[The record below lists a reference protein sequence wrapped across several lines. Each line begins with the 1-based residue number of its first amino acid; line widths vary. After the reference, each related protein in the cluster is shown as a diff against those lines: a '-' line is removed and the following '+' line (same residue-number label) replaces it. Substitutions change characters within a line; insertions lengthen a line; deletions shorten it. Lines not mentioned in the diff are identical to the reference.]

1 MFNKEIVELKN
12 EFLKEIREVE
22 TKLDKKILKQSLILD
37 ARNKEH
43 EEKINTNI
51 QKNEEL
57 YDIMLKEKVQI
68 EKLSELFVLY
78 KKLNDML
85 MSHEIRINNILAE
98 NNKLS
103 QNYNKIVTDYLT
115 VPGYIGASSQYKT
128 LSEYIQNNIIEMAK
142 LKHQKEREKR
152 VSEDINGK
160 LDNFMKNMLNLVD
173 NTLTRCNQYTDS
185 KHIFIENMINS
196 KLVEF
201 SEKNME
207 LRTQI
212 FTNFSQ
218 TTNEVENFKKQLNEL
233 NNLKETIIEN
243 IEKKFDESKN
253 EYEENKHILK
263 KNMEEIIKYKNSLN
277 ELIDKKFEYLSK
289 KQKNI
294 NNNNSYYKNENSK
307 PKKNEN
313 ITNIKISR
321 TINKKEEDTNAV
333 KRISTNNNLNHKI
346 NEELAKNK
354 IIKRNTVLN
363 AQISNKV
370 LADLKKGKENDKSN
384 LSDEQSS
391 NEENNVTVTNNILK
405 EEDNQIKEDNKEES
419 SNPQLQTEIKN
430 DVDDNKFNDNQNNND
445 NNNVNANSNE
455 KIDKDDKEDEEIKI
469 INNDNKENIIDTKHY
484 NTIENTTSVKALD
497 SPYVDNTKNKIDQKI
512 KNSDINTIISKEK
525 NIIIPK
531 LSSIL
536 THEKEKEKL
545 NFDFF
550 TNRNFPIKY
559 TNLNDEIKKLKR
571 VETRNV
577 IIKSNNNTLNH
588 YFHEPKEKELKT
600 IHSDRSIFERHF
612 FKTSQKFNN
621 IQTQTTKIIL
631 NNKKKEKFPN
641 IGFSYKVIN
650 LGSDIKFRDIQ
661 LEKIQE
667 LKENAKINVDL
678 SSPLTNTYRAYQ
690 KKKNE
695 KKNRQLIQSN
705 DLILNKR
712 INRSP
717 NRQNV
722 ILPSF
727 KTCNSFHKSNNRN
740 KYKSVEKKK
749 RKNTDYEYSLES
761 RSPKSPKAKLMSQ
774 IQFK

>member
-1 MFNKEIVELKN
+1 MINKEIVELKN

-22 TKLDKKILKQSLILD
+22 TKLDKKIEKQSLILD
-37 ARNKEH
+37 TRNKEH
-43 EEKINTNI
+43 EEKINSNI
-51 QKNEEL
+51 KKNEEL

-68 EKLSELFVLY
+68 EKLSELFVSY

-85 MSHEIRINNILAE
+85 MSHEIRINNMLAQ

-103 QNYNKIVTDYLT
+103 QNYNKILTDYLS
-115 VPGYIGASSQYKT
+115 VPGYIGASCQYKT

-142 LKHQKEREKR
+142 LKNQKESEKR
-152 VSEDINGK
+152 VSEDIKSK

-185 KHIFIENMINS
+185 KHIFIENMLNS

-201 SEKNME
+201 REKNME

-212 FTNFSQ
+212 FSNFSQ
-218 TTNEVENFKKQLNEL
+218 TTNEVESFKSQLNEL
-233 NNLKETIIEN
+233 NNLKETITED
-243 IEKKFDESKN
+243 IEKKFDEMKS
-253 EYEENKHILK
+253 EYEENKHHIK

-277 ELIDKKFEYLSK
+277 ELIDRKFEHLSK

-294 NNNNSYYKNENSK
+294 NNSNSYYRNEYSK

-313 ITNIKISR
+313 VTNIKISR

-333 KRISTNNNLNHKI
+333 KRISTNNNLNNKI
-346 NEELAKNK
+346 NEELVKSK
-354 IIKRNTVLN
+354 IIKRNTALN
-363 AQISNKV
+363 AEISNKV
-370 LADLKKGKENDKSN
+370 LIDLKKGKENDKSN

-391 NEENNVTVTNNILK
+391 NEENNVTVTNNALK

-419 SNPQLQTEIKN
+419 SNPQLPTEIKN
-430 DVDDNKFNDNQNNND
+430 DVDDNKLNDNQNNND
-445 NNNVNANSNE
+445 NDKDNVNANE
-455 KIDKDDKEDEEIKI
+455 KNDNDDKKDEEIKI

-497 SPYVDNTKNKIDQKI
+497 PPYVGSTKNKIDQKI
-512 KNSDINTIISKEK
+512 KNSDINTIIPKDK

-536 THEKEKEKL
+536 THEKEKL
-545 NFDFF
+545 NINFL
-550 TNRNFPIKY
+550 TNRNIQSKN
-559 TNLNDEIKKLKR
+559 TISIDDIKKLKR

-577 IIKSNNNTLNH
+577 IIKSNTLNH
-588 YFHEPKEKELKT
+588 YFQEPKEKELKT

-621 IQTQTTKIIL
+621 IQTQTAKIIL
-631 NNKKKEKFPN
+631 NNKKKAKFPN

-690 KKKNE
+690 KKKKE
-695 KKNRQLIQSN
+695 KNNQQIQSN
-705 DLILNKR
+705 ELILNKR

-727 KTCNSFHKSNNRN
+727 KTCDSFHRNNNRN

-761 RSPKSPKAKLMSQ
+761 RSPKSPKAKLMSE

>member
-1 MFNKEIVELKN
+1 MINKEIVELKN

-22 TKLDKKILKQSLILD
+22 TKLDKKIEKQSLILD
-37 ARNKEH
+37 TRNKEH
-43 EEKINTNI
+43 EEKINSNI
-51 QKNEEL
+51 KKNEEL

-68 EKLSELFVLY
+68 EKLSELFVSY

-85 MSHEIRINNILAE
+85 MSHEIRINNMLAQ

-103 QNYNKIVTDYLT
+103 QNYNKILTDYLS
-115 VPGYIGASSQYKT
+115 VPGYIGASCQYKT

-142 LKHQKEREKR
+142 LKNQKESEKR
-152 VSEDINGK
+152 VSEDIKSK

-185 KHIFIENMINS
+185 KHIFIENMLNS

-201 SEKNME
+201 REKNME

-212 FTNFSQ
+212 FSNFSQ
-218 TTNEVENFKKQLNEL
+218 TTNEVESFKSQLNEL
-233 NNLKETIIEN
+233 NNLKETITED
-243 IEKKFDESKN
+243 IEKKFDEMKS
-253 EYEENKHILK
+253 EYEENKHHIK

-277 ELIDKKFEYLSK
+277 ELIDRKFEHLSK

-294 NNNNSYYKNENSK
+294 NNSNSYYRNEYSK

-313 ITNIKISR
+313 VTNIKISR
-321 TINKKEEDTNAV
+321 TINKKDEDTNAV
-333 KRISTNNNLNHKI
+333 KRISTNNNLNNKI
-346 NEELAKNK
+346 NEELVKSK
-354 IIKRNTVLN
+354 IIKRNTAIN
-363 AQISNKV
+363 AEISNKV
-370 LADLKKGKENDKSN
+370 LVDLKKGKENDKSN

-391 NEENNVTVTNNILK
+391 NEENNVKVTNNALK

-419 SNPQLQTEIKN
+419 SNPQLPTEIKN
-430 DVDDNKFNDNQNNND
+430 DVDDNKLNDNQNNND
-445 NNNVNANSNE
+445 NDKDNVNTNE
-455 KIDKDDKEDEEIKI
+455 KNDNDDKKDEEIKI

-497 SPYVDNTKNKIDQKI
+497 PPYVESTKNKIDQKI
-512 KNSDINTIISKEK
+512 KNSDINTIIPKDK

-536 THEKEKEKL
+536 THEKEKL
-545 NFDFF
+545 NINFL
-550 TNRNFPIKY
+550 TNRNIQSKN
-559 TNLNDEIKKLKR
+559 TISNVDIKKLKR

-577 IIKSNNNTLNH
+577 IIKSNTLNH
-588 YFHEPKEKELKT
+588 YFQEPKEKELKT

-621 IQTQTTKIIL
+621 IQTQTAKIIL
-631 NNKKKEKFPN
+631 NNKKKAKFPN

-690 KKKNE
+690 KKKKE
-695 KKNRQLIQSN
+695 KNNQLIQSN
-705 DLILNKR
+705 ELILNKR

-727 KTCNSFHKSNNRN
+727 KTCDSFHRNNNRN
-740 KYKSVEKKK
+740 IYKSVEKKK

-761 RSPKSPKAKLMSQ
+761 RSPKSPKAKLMSE

>member
-1 MFNKEIVELKN
+1 MINKEIVELKN

-22 TKLDKKILKQSLILD
+22 TKLDKKIEKQSLILD
-37 ARNKEH
+37 TRNKEH
-43 EEKINTNI
+43 EEKINSNI
-51 QKNEEL
+51 KKNEEL

-68 EKLSELFVLY
+68 EKLSELFVSY

-85 MSHEIRINNILAE
+85 MSHEIRINNMLAQ

-103 QNYNKIVTDYLT
+103 QNYNKILTDYLS
-115 VPGYIGASSQYKT
+115 VPGYIGASCQYKT

-142 LKHQKEREKR
+142 LKNQKESEKR
-152 VSEDINGK
+152 VSEDIKSK

-185 KHIFIENMINS
+185 KHIFIENMLNS

-201 SEKNME
+201 REKNME

-212 FTNFSQ
+212 FSNFSQ
-218 TTNEVENFKKQLNEL
+218 TTNEVESFKSQLNEL
-233 NNLKETIIEN
+233 NNLKETITED
-243 IEKKFDESKN
+243 IEKKFDEMKS
-253 EYEENKHILK
+253 EYEENKHHIK
-263 KNMEEIIKYKNSLN
+263 KNMKEIIKYKNSLN
-277 ELIDKKFEYLSK
+277 ELIDRKFEHLSK

-294 NNNNSYYKNENSK
+294 NNSNSYYRNEYSK
-307 PKKNEN
+307 PKKNGN
-313 ITNIKISR
+313 VTNIKISR

-333 KRISTNNNLNHKI
+333 KRISTNNNLNNKI
-346 NEELAKNK
+346 NEELVKSK
-354 IIKRNTVLN
+354 IIKRNTALN
-363 AQISNKV
+363 AEISNKV
-370 LADLKKGKENDKSN
+370 LIDLKKGKENDKSN

-391 NEENNVTVTNNILK
+391 NEENNVTVTNNALK

-419 SNPQLQTEIKN
+419 SNPQLPTEIKN
-430 DVDDNKFNDNQNNND
+430 DVDDNKLNDNQNNND
-445 NNNVNANSNE
+445 NDKDNVNTNE
-455 KIDKDDKEDEEIKI
+455 KNDNDDKKDEEIKI

-497 SPYVDNTKNKIDQKI
+497 PPYVGSTKNKIDQKI
-512 KNSDINTIISKEK
+512 KNSDINTIIPKEK

-536 THEKEKEKL
+536 THEKEKL
-545 NFDFF
+545 NINFL
-550 TNRNFPIKY
+550 TNRNIQSKN
-559 TNLNDEIKKLKR
+559 TISNDDIKKLKR

-577 IIKSNNNTLNH
+577 IIKSNTLNH
-588 YFHEPKEKELKT
+588 YFQEPKEKELKT

-621 IQTQTTKIIL
+621 IQTQTAKIIL
-631 NNKKKEKFPN
+631 NNKKKAKFPN

-690 KKKNE
+690 KKKKE
-695 KKNRQLIQSN
+695 KNNQLIQSN
-705 DLILNKR
+705 ELILNKR

-727 KTCNSFHKSNNRN
+727 KTCDSFHRNNNRN

-761 RSPKSPKAKLMSQ
+761 RSPKSPKAKLMSE

>member
-1 MFNKEIVELKN
+1 MINKEIVELKN

-22 TKLDKKILKQSLILD
+22 TKLDKKIEKQSLILD
-37 ARNKEH
+37 TRNKEH
-43 EEKINTNI
+43 EEKINSNI
-51 QKNEEL
+51 KKNEEL

-68 EKLSELFVLY
+68 EKLSELFVSY

-85 MSHEIRINNILAE
+85 MSHEIRINNMLAQ

-103 QNYNKIVTDYLT
+103 QNYNKILTDYLS
-115 VPGYIGASSQYKT
+115 VPGYIGASCQYKT

-142 LKHQKEREKR
+142 LKNQKESEKR
-152 VSEDINGK
+152 VSEDIKSK

-185 KHIFIENMINS
+185 KHIFIENMLNS

-201 SEKNME
+201 REKNME

-218 TTNEVENFKKQLNEL
+218 TTNEVESFKSQLNEL
-233 NNLKETIIEN
+233 NNLKETITED
-243 IEKKFDESKN
+243 IEKKFDEMKS
-253 EYEENKHILK
+253 EYEENKHHIK

-277 ELIDKKFEYLSK
+277 ELIDRKFEHLSK

-294 NNNNSYYKNENSK
+294 NNSNSYYRNEYSK
-307 PKKNEN
+307 PKKNGN
-313 ITNIKISR
+313 VTNIKISR

-333 KRISTNNNLNHKI
+333 KRISTNNNLNNKI
-346 NEELAKNK
+346 NEELVKSK
-354 IIKRNTVLN
+354 IIKRNTALN
-363 AQISNKV
+363 AEISNKV
-370 LADLKKGKENDKSN
+370 LVDLKKGKENDKSN

-391 NEENNVTVTNNILK
+391 NEENNVTVTNNALK

-419 SNPQLQTEIKN
+419 SNPQLPTEIKN
-430 DVDDNKFNDNQNNND
+430 DVDDNKLNDNQNNND
-445 NNNVNANSNE
+445 NDKDNVNTNE
-455 KIDKDDKEDEEIKI
+455 KNDNDDKKDEEIKI

-484 NTIENTTSVKALD
+484 NTIEITTSVKAMD
-497 SPYVDNTKNKIDQKI
+497 PPYVESTKNKIDQKI
-512 KNSDINTIISKEK
+512 KNSDINTIIPKEK

-536 THEKEKEKL
+536 THEKEKL
-545 NFDFF
+545 NINFL
-550 TNRNFPIKY
+550 TNRNIQSKN
-559 TNLNDEIKKLKR
+559 TISNDDIKKLKR

-577 IIKSNNNTLNH
+577 IIKSNSNTLNH
-588 YFHEPKEKELKT
+588 YFQEPKEKELKT

-621 IQTQTTKIIL
+621 IQTQTAKIIL
-631 NNKKKEKFPN
+631 NNKKKAKFPN

-690 KKKNE
+690 KKKKE
-695 KKNRQLIQSN
+695 KNNNQLVQSN
-705 DLILNKR
+705 ELILNKR

-727 KTCNSFHKSNNRN
+727 KTCDSFHRNNNRN

-761 RSPKSPKAKLMSQ
+761 RSPKSPKAKLMSE

>member
-1 MFNKEIVELKN
+1 MLNKEIVELKN

-22 TKLDKKILKQSLILD
+22 TKLDKKIEKQSLILD
-37 ARNKEH
+37 TRNKEH
-43 EEKINTNI
+43 EEKINSNI
-51 QKNEEL
+51 KKNEEL

-68 EKLSELFVLY
+68 EKLSELFVSY

-85 MSHEIRINNILAE
+85 MSHEIRINNMLAQ

-103 QNYNKIVTDYLT
+103 QNYNKILTDYLS
-115 VPGYIGASSQYKT
+115 VPGYIGASCQYKT

-142 LKHQKEREKR
+142 LKNQKESEKR
-152 VSEDINGK
+152 VSEDIKSK

-185 KHIFIENMINS
+185 KHIFIENMLNS

-201 SEKNME
+201 REKNME

-212 FTNFSQ
+212 FSNFSQ
-218 TTNEVENFKKQLNEL
+218 TTNEVESFKSQLNEL
-233 NNLKETIIEN
+233 NNLKETITED
-243 IEKKFDESKN
+243 IEKKFDEMKS
-253 EYEENKHILK
+253 EYEENKHHIK

-277 ELIDKKFEYLSK
+277 ELIDRKFEHLSK

-294 NNNNSYYKNENSK
+294 NNNNSYYRNEYSK

-313 ITNIKISR
+313 VTNIKISR
-321 TINKKEEDTNAV
+321 TINKKDEDTNAV
-333 KRISTNNNLNHKI
+333 KRISTNNNLNNKI
-346 NEELAKNK
+346 NEELVKSK
-354 IIKRNTVLN
+354 IIKRNTAIN
-363 AQISNKV
+363 AEISNKV
-370 LADLKKGKENDKSN
+370 LVDLKKGKENDKSN

-391 NEENNVTVTNNILK
+391 NEENNVTVTNNALK

-419 SNPQLQTEIKN
+419 SNPQLPTEIKN
-430 DVDDNKFNDNQNNND
+430 DVDDNKLNDNQNNND
-445 NNNVNANSNE
+445 NDKDNVNTNE
-455 KIDKDDKEDEEIKI
+455 KNDNDDKKDEEIKI

-497 SPYVDNTKNKIDQKI
+497 PPYVESTKNKIEQKI
-512 KNSDINTIISKEK
+512 KNSEINTLIPKEK

-536 THEKEKEKL
+536 THEKEKL
-545 NFDFF
+545 NINFL
-550 TNRNFPIKY
+550 TNRNIQSKN
-559 TNLNDEIKKLKR
+559 TISNDDIKKLKR

-577 IIKSNNNTLNH
+577 IIKSNTLNH
-588 YFHEPKEKELKT
+588 YFQEPKEKELKT

-621 IQTQTTKIIL
+621 IQTQTAKIIL
-631 NNKKKEKFPN
+631 NNKKKAKFPN

-690 KKKNE
+690 KKKKE
-695 KKNRQLIQSN
+695 KNNQLIQSN
-705 DLILNKR
+705 ELILNKR

-727 KTCNSFHKSNNRN
+727 KTCDSFHRNNNRN

-761 RSPKSPKAKLMSQ
+761 RSPKSPKAKLMSE

>member
-1 MFNKEIVELKN
+1 MINKEIVELKN

-22 TKLDKKILKQSLILD
+22 TKLDKKIEKQSLILD
-37 ARNKEH
+37 TRNKEH
-43 EEKINTNI
+43 EEKINSNI
-51 QKNEEL
+51 KKNEEL

-68 EKLSELFVLY
+68 EKLSELFVSY

-85 MSHEIRINNILAE
+85 MSHEIRINNMLAQ

-103 QNYNKIVTDYLT
+103 QNYNKILTDYLS
-115 VPGYIGASSQYKT
+115 VPGYIGASCQYKT

-142 LKHQKEREKR
+142 LKNQKESEKR
-152 VSEDINGK
+152 VSEDIKSK

-185 KHIFIENMINS
+185 KHIFIENMLNS

-201 SEKNME
+201 REKNME

-212 FTNFSQ
+212 FSNFSQ
-218 TTNEVENFKKQLNEL
+218 TTNEVESFKSQLNEL
-233 NNLKETIIEN
+233 NNLKETITEE
-243 IEKKFDESKN
+243 IEKKFDEMKS
-253 EYEENKHILK
+253 EYEENKHHIK

-277 ELIDKKFEYLSK
+277 ELIDRKFEHLSK

-294 NNNNSYYKNENSK
+294 NNSNSYYRNEYSK

-313 ITNIKISR
+313 VTNIKISR

-333 KRISTNNNLNHKI
+333 KRISTNNNLNNKI
-346 NEELAKNK
+346 NEELVKSK
-354 IIKRNTVLN
+354 IIKRNTALN
-363 AQISNKV
+363 AEISNKV
-370 LADLKKGKENDKSN
+370 LIDLKKGKENDKSN

-391 NEENNVTVTNNILK
+391 NEENNVTVTNNALK

-419 SNPQLQTEIKN
+419 SNPQLPTEIKN
-430 DVDDNKFNDNQNNND
+430 DVDDNKLNDNQNNND
-445 NNNVNANSNE
+445 NDKDNVNANE
-455 KIDKDDKEDEEIKI
+455 KNDNDDKKDEEIKI

-497 SPYVDNTKNKIDQKI
+497 PPYVGSTKNKIDQKI
-512 KNSDINTIISKEK
+512 KNSDINTIIPKDK

-536 THEKEKEKL
+536 THEKEKL
-545 NFDFF
+545 NINFL
-550 TNRNFPIKY
+550 TNRNIQSKN
-559 TNLNDEIKKLKR
+559 TISNDDIKKLKR

-577 IIKSNNNTLNH
+577 IIKSNTLNH
-588 YFHEPKEKELKT
+588 YFQEPKEKELKT

-621 IQTQTTKIIL
+621 IQTQTAKIIL
-631 NNKKKEKFPN
+631 NNKKKAKFPN

-690 KKKNE
+690 KKKKE
-695 KKNRQLIQSN
+695 KNNQLIQSN
-705 DLILNKR
+705 ELILNKR

-727 KTCNSFHKSNNRN
+727 KTCDSFHRNNNRN

-761 RSPKSPKAKLMSQ
+761 RSPKSPKAKLMSE

>member
-1 MFNKEIVELKN
+1 MINKEIVELKN

-22 TKLDKKILKQSLILD
+22 TKLDKKIEKQSLILD
-37 ARNKEH
+37 TRNKEH
-43 EEKINTNI
+43 EEKINSNI
-51 QKNEEL
+51 KKNEEL

-68 EKLSELFVLY
+68 EKLSELFVSY

-85 MSHEIRINNILAE
+85 MSHEIRINNMLAQ

-103 QNYNKIVTDYLT
+103 QNYNKILTDYLS
-115 VPGYIGASSQYKT
+115 VPGYIGASCQYKT

-142 LKHQKEREKR
+142 LKNQKESEKR
-152 VSEDINGK
+152 VSEDIKSK

-185 KHIFIENMINS
+185 KHIFIENMLNS

-201 SEKNME
+201 REKNME

-212 FTNFSQ
+212 FSNFSQ
-218 TTNEVENFKKQLNEL
+218 TTNEVESFKSQLNEL
-233 NNLKETIIEN
+233 NNLKETITED
-243 IEKKFDESKN
+243 IEKKFDEMKS
-253 EYEENKHILK
+253 EYEENKHHIK

-277 ELIDKKFEYLSK
+277 ELIDRKFEHLSK

-294 NNNNSYYKNENSK
+294 NNSNSYYRNEYSK
-307 PKKNEN
+307 PKKNGN
-313 ITNIKISR
+313 VTNIKISR

-333 KRISTNNNLNHKI
+333 KRISTNNNLNNKI
-346 NEELAKNK
+346 NEELVKSK
-354 IIKRNTVLN
+354 IIKRNTALN
-363 AQISNKV
+363 AEISNKV
-370 LADLKKGKENDKSN
+370 LIDLKKGKENDKSN

-391 NEENNVTVTNNILK
+391 NEENNVTVTNNALK

-419 SNPQLQTEIKN
+419 SNPQLPTEIKN
-430 DVDDNKFNDNQNNND
+430 DVDDNKLNDNQNNND
-445 NNNVNANSNE
+445 NDKDNVNTNE
-455 KIDKDDKEDEEIKI
+455 KNDNDDKKDEEIKI

-497 SPYVDNTKNKIDQKI
+497 PPYVGSTKNKIDQKI
-512 KNSDINTIISKEK
+512 KNSDINTIIPKDK

-536 THEKEKEKL
+536 THEKEKL
-545 NFDFF
+545 NINFL
-550 TNRNFPIKY
+550 TNRNIQSKN
-559 TNLNDEIKKLKR
+559 TISNDDIKKLKR

-577 IIKSNNNTLNH
+577 IIKSNTLNH
-588 YFHEPKEKELKT
+588 YFQEPKEKELKT

-621 IQTQTTKIIL
+621 IQTQTAKIIL
-631 NNKKKEKFPN
+631 NNKKKAKFPN

-690 KKKNE
+690 KKKKE
-695 KKNRQLIQSN
+695 KNNQLIQSN
-705 DLILNKR
+705 ELILNKR

-727 KTCNSFHKSNNRN
+727 KTCDSFHRNNNRN

-761 RSPKSPKAKLMSQ
+761 RSPKSPKAKLMSE

>member
-1 MFNKEIVELKN
+1 MINKEIVELKN

-22 TKLDKKILKQSLILD
+22 TKLDKKIEKQSLILD
-37 ARNKEH
+37 TRNKEH
-43 EEKINTNI
+43 EEKINSNI
-51 QKNEEL
+51 KKNEEL

-68 EKLSELFVLY
+68 EKLSELFVSY

-85 MSHEIRINNILAE
+85 MSHEIRINNMLAQ

-103 QNYNKIVTDYLT
+103 QNYNKILTDYLS
-115 VPGYIGASSQYKT
+115 VPGYIGASCQYKT

-142 LKHQKEREKR
+142 LKNQKESEKR
-152 VSEDINGK
+152 VSEDIKSK

-185 KHIFIENMINS
+185 KHIFIENMLNS

-201 SEKNME
+201 REKNME

-212 FTNFSQ
+212 FSNFSQ
-218 TTNEVENFKKQLNEL
+218 TTNEVESFKSQLNEL
-233 NNLKETIIEN
+233 NNLKETITED
-243 IEKKFDESKN
+243 IEKKFDEMKS
-253 EYEENKHILK
+253 EYEENKHHIK

-277 ELIDKKFEYLSK
+277 ELIDRKFEHLSK

-294 NNNNSYYKNENSK
+294 NNSNSYYRNEYSK

-313 ITNIKISR
+313 VTNIKISR

-333 KRISTNNNLNHKI
+333 KRISTNNNLNNKI
-346 NEELAKNK
+346 NEELVKSK
-354 IIKRNTVLN
+354 IIKRNTALN
-363 AQISNKV
+363 AEISNKV
-370 LADLKKGKENDKSN
+370 LIDLKKGKENDKSN

-391 NEENNVTVTNNILK
+391 NEENNVTVTNNALK

-419 SNPQLQTEIKN
+419 SNPQLPTEIKN
-430 DVDDNKFNDNQNNND
+430 DVDDNKLNDNQNNND
-445 NNNVNANSNE
+445 NDKDNVNANE
-455 KIDKDDKEDEEIKI
+455 KNDNDDKKDEEIKI

-497 SPYVDNTKNKIDQKI
+497 PPYVGSTKNKIDQKI
-512 KNSDINTIISKEK
+512 KNSDINTIIPKDK

-536 THEKEKEKL
+536 THEKEKL
-545 NFDFF
+545 NINFL
-550 TNRNFPIKY
+550 TNRNIQSKN
-559 TNLNDEIKKLKR
+559 TISIDDIKKLKR

-577 IIKSNNNTLNH
+577 IIKSNTLNH
-588 YFHEPKEKELKT
+588 YFQEPKEKELKT

-621 IQTQTTKIIL
+621 IQTQTAKIIL
-631 NNKKKEKFPN
+631 NNKKKAKFPN

-690 KKKNE
+690 KKKKE
-695 KKNRQLIQSN
+695 KNNQLIQSN
-705 DLILNKR
+705 ELILNKR

-727 KTCNSFHKSNNRN
+727 KTCDSFHRNNNRN

-761 RSPKSPKAKLMSQ
+761 RSPKSPKAKLMSE

>member
-1 MFNKEIVELKN
+1 MINKEIVELKN

-22 TKLDKKILKQSLILD
+22 TKLDKKIEKQSLILD
-37 ARNKEH
+37 TRNKEH
-43 EEKINTNI
+43 EEKINSNI
-51 QKNEEL
+51 KKNEEL

-68 EKLSELFVLY
+68 EKLSELFVSY

-85 MSHEIRINNILAE
+85 MSHEIRINNMLAQ

-103 QNYNKIVTDYLT
+103 QNYNKILTDYLS
-115 VPGYIGASSQYKT
+115 VPGYIGASCQYKT

-142 LKHQKEREKR
+142 LKNQKESEKR
-152 VSEDINGK
+152 VSEDIKSK

-185 KHIFIENMINS
+185 KHIFIENMLNS

-201 SEKNME
+201 REKNME

-212 FTNFSQ
+212 FSNFSQ
-218 TTNEVENFKKQLNEL
+218 TTNEVESFKSQLNEL
-233 NNLKETIIEN
+233 NNLKETITED
-243 IEKKFDESKN
+243 IEKKFDEMKS
-253 EYEENKHILK
+253 EYEENKHHIK

-277 ELIDKKFEYLSK
+277 ELIDRKFEHLSK

-294 NNNNSYYKNENSK
+294 NNSNSYYRNEYSK

-313 ITNIKISR
+313 VTNIKISR
-321 TINKKEEDTNAV
+321 TINKKDEDTNAV
-333 KRISTNNNLNHKI
+333 KRISTNNNLNNKI
-346 NEELAKNK
+346 NEELVKSK
-354 IIKRNTVLN
+354 IIKRNTAIN
-363 AQISNKV
+363 AEISNKV
-370 LADLKKGKENDKSN
+370 LVDLKKGKENDKSN

-391 NEENNVTVTNNILK
+391 NEENNVKVTNNALK

-419 SNPQLQTEIKN
+419 SNPQLPTEIKN
-430 DVDDNKFNDNQNNND
+430 DVDDNKLNDNQNNND
-445 NNNVNANSNE
+445 NDKDNVNTNE
-455 KIDKDDKEDEEIKI
+455 KNDNDDKKDEEIKI

-497 SPYVDNTKNKIDQKI
+497 PPYVESTKNKIDQKI
-512 KNSDINTIISKEK
+512 KNSDINTIIPKDK

-536 THEKEKEKL
+536 THEKEKL
-545 NFDFF
+545 NINFL
-550 TNRNFPIKY
+550 TNRNIQSKN
-559 TNLNDEIKKLKR
+559 TISNVDIKKLKR

-577 IIKSNNNTLNH
+577 IIKSNTLNH
-588 YFHEPKEKELKT
+588 YFQEPKEKELKT

-621 IQTQTTKIIL
+621 IQTQTAKIIL
-631 NNKKKEKFPN
+631 NNKKKAKFPN

-690 KKKNE
+690 KKKKE
-695 KKNRQLIQSN
+695 KNNQLIQSN
-705 DLILNKR
+705 ELILNKR

-727 KTCNSFHKSNNRN
+727 KTCDSFHRNNNRN

-761 RSPKSPKAKLMSQ
+761 RSPKSPKAKLMSE

>member
-1 MFNKEIVELKN
+1 MINKEIVELKN

-22 TKLDKKILKQSLILD
+22 TKLDKKIEKQSLILD
-37 ARNKEH
+37 TRNKEH
-43 EEKINTNI
+43 EEKINSNI
-51 QKNEEL
+51 KKNEEL

-68 EKLSELFVLY
+68 EKLSELFVSY

-85 MSHEIRINNILAE
+85 MSHEIRINNMLAQ

-103 QNYNKIVTDYLT
+103 QNYNKILTDYLS
-115 VPGYIGASSQYKT
+115 VPGYIGASCQYKT

-142 LKHQKEREKR
+142 LKNQKESEKR
-152 VSEDINGK
+152 VSEDIKSK

-185 KHIFIENMINS
+185 KHIFIENMLNS

-201 SEKNME
+201 REKNME

-212 FTNFSQ
+212 FSNFSQ
-218 TTNEVENFKKQLNEL
+218 TTNEVESFKSQLNEL
-233 NNLKETIIEN
+233 NNLKETITED
-243 IEKKFDESKN
+243 IEKKFDEMKS
-253 EYEENKHILK
+253 EYEENKHHIK

-277 ELIDKKFEYLSK
+277 ELIDRKFEHLSK
-289 KQKNI
+289 KKKNI
-294 NNNNSYYKNENSK
+294 NNNNSYYRNEYSK

-313 ITNIKISR
+313 VTNIKISR
-321 TINKKEEDTNAV
+321 TINKKDEDTNAV
-333 KRISTNNNLNHKI
+333 KRISTNNNLNNKI
-346 NEELAKNK
+346 NEELVKSK
-354 IIKRNTVLN
+354 IIKRNTAIN
-363 AQISNKV
+363 AEISNKV
-370 LADLKKGKENDKSN
+370 LVDLKKGKENDKSN

-391 NEENNVTVTNNILK
+391 NEENNVTVTNNALK

-419 SNPQLQTEIKN
+419 SNPQLPTEIKN
-430 DVDDNKFNDNQNNND
+430 DVDDNKLNDNQNNND
-445 NNNVNANSNE
+445 NDKDNVNTNE
-455 KIDKDDKEDEEIKI
+455 KNDNDDKKDEEIKI

-497 SPYVDNTKNKIDQKI
+497 PPYVESTKNKIEQKI
-512 KNSDINTIISKEK
+512 KNSEINTLIPKEK

-536 THEKEKEKL
+536 THEKEKL
-545 NFDFF
+545 NINFL
-550 TNRNFPIKY
+550 TNRNIQSKN
-559 TNLNDEIKKLKR
+559 TISNDDIKKLKR

-577 IIKSNNNTLNH
+577 IIKSNTLNH
-588 YFHEPKEKELKT
+588 YFQEPKEKELKT

-621 IQTQTTKIIL
+621 IQTQTAKIIL
-631 NNKKKEKFPN
+631 NNKKKAKFPN

-690 KKKNE
+690 KKKKE
-695 KKNRQLIQSN
+695 KNNQLIQSN
-705 DLILNKR
+705 ELILNKR

-727 KTCNSFHKSNNRN
+727 KTCDSFHRNNNRN

-761 RSPKSPKAKLMSQ
+761 RSPKSPKAKLMSE

>member
-1 MFNKEIVELKN
+1 MINKEIVELKN

-22 TKLDKKILKQSLILD
+22 TKLDKKIEKQSLILD
-37 ARNKEH
+37 TRNKEH
-43 EEKINTNI
+43 EEKINSNI
-51 QKNEEL
+51 KKNEEL

-68 EKLSELFVLY
+68 EKLSELFVSY

-85 MSHEIRINNILAE
+85 MSHEIRINNMLAQ

-103 QNYNKIVTDYLT
+103 QNYNKILTDYLS
-115 VPGYIGASSQYKT
+115 VPGYIGASCQYKT

-142 LKHQKEREKR
+142 LKNQKESEKR
-152 VSEDINGK
+152 VSEDIKSK

-185 KHIFIENMINS
+185 KHIFIENMLNS

-201 SEKNME
+201 REKNME

-212 FTNFSQ
+212 FSNFSQ
-218 TTNEVENFKKQLNEL
+218 TTNEVESFKSQLNEL
-233 NNLKETIIEN
+233 NNLKETITED
-243 IEKKFDESKN
+243 IEKKFDEMKS
-253 EYEENKHILK
+253 EYEENKHHIK

-277 ELIDKKFEYLSK
+277 ELIDRKFEHLSK

-294 NNNNSYYKNENSK
+294 NNSNSYYRNEYSK

-313 ITNIKISR
+313 VTNIKISR
-321 TINKKEEDTNAV
+321 TINKKDEDTNAV
-333 KRISTNNNLNHKI
+333 KRISTNNNLNNKI
-346 NEELAKNK
+346 NEELVKSK
-354 IIKRNTVLN
+354 IIKRNTAIN
-363 AQISNKV
+363 AEISNKV
-370 LADLKKGKENDKSN
+370 LVDLKKGKENDKSN

-391 NEENNVTVTNNILK
+391 NEENNVTVTNNALK

-419 SNPQLQTEIKN
+419 SNPQLPTEIKN
-430 DVDDNKFNDNQNNND
+430 DVDDNKLNDNQNNND
-445 NNNVNANSNE
+445 NDKDNVNTNE
-455 KIDKDDKEDEEIKI
+455 KNDNEDKKDEEIKI

-497 SPYVDNTKNKIDQKI
+497 PPYVESTKNKIEQKI
-512 KNSDINTIISKEK
+512 KNSEINTLIPKEK

-536 THEKEKEKL
+536 THEKEKL
-545 NFDFF
+545 NINFL
-550 TNRNFPIKY
+550 TNRNIQSKN
-559 TNLNDEIKKLKR
+559 TISNDDIKKLKR

-577 IIKSNNNTLNH
+577 IIKSNTLNH
-588 YFHEPKEKELKT
+588 YFQEPKEKELKT

-621 IQTQTTKIIL
+621 IQTQTAKIIL
-631 NNKKKEKFPN
+631 NNKKKAKFPN

-690 KKKNE
+690 KKKKE
-695 KKNRQLIQSN
+695 KNNQLIQSN
-705 DLILNKR
+705 ELILNKR

-727 KTCNSFHKSNNRN
+727 KTCDSFHRNNNRN

-761 RSPKSPKAKLMSQ
+761 RSPKSPKAKLMSE

>member
-1 MFNKEIVELKN
+1 MLNKEIVELKN

-22 TKLDKKILKQSLILD
+22 TKLDKKIEKQSLILD
-37 ARNKEH
+37 TRNKEH
-43 EEKINTNI
+43 EEKINSNI
-51 QKNEEL
+51 KKNEEL

-68 EKLSELFVLY
+68 EKLSELFVSY

-85 MSHEIRINNILAE
+85 MSHEIRINNMLAQ

-103 QNYNKIVTDYLT
+103 QNYNKILTDYLS
-115 VPGYIGASSQYKT
+115 VPGYIGASCQYKT

-142 LKHQKEREKR
+142 LKNQKESEKR
-152 VSEDINGK
+152 VSEDIKSK

-185 KHIFIENMINS
+185 KHIFIENMLNS

-201 SEKNME
+201 REKNME

-212 FTNFSQ
+212 FSNFSQ
-218 TTNEVENFKKQLNEL
+218 TTNEVESFKSQLNEL
-233 NNLKETIIEN
+233 NNLKETITED
-243 IEKKFDESKN
+243 IEKKFDEMKS
-253 EYEENKHILK
+253 EYEENKHHIK

-277 ELIDKKFEYLSK
+277 ELIDRKFEHLSK

-294 NNNNSYYKNENSK
+294 NNSNSYYRNEYSK

-313 ITNIKISR
+313 VTNIKISR

-333 KRISTNNNLNHKI
+333 KRISTNNNLNNKI
-346 NEELAKNK
+346 NEELVKSK
-354 IIKRNTVLN
+354 IIKRNTAIN
-363 AQISNKV
+363 AEISNKV
-370 LADLKKGKENDKSN
+370 LVDLKKGKENDKSN

-391 NEENNVTVTNNILK
+391 NEENNVTVTNNALK

-419 SNPQLQTEIKN
+419 SNPQLPTEIKN
-430 DVDDNKFNDNQNNND
+430 DVDDNKLNDNQNNND
-445 NNNVNANSNE
+445 NDKDNVNTNE
-455 KIDKDDKEDEEIKI
+455 KNDNDDKKDEEIKI

-497 SPYVDNTKNKIDQKI
+497 PPYVESTKNKIEQKI
-512 KNSDINTIISKEK
+512 KNSEINTLIPKEK

-536 THEKEKEKL
+536 THEKEKL
-545 NFDFF
+545 NINFL
-550 TNRNFPIKY
+550 TNRNIQSKN
-559 TNLNDEIKKLKR
+559 TISNDDIKKLKR

-577 IIKSNNNTLNH
+577 IIKSNTLNH
-588 YFHEPKEKELKT
+588 YFQEPKEKELKT

-621 IQTQTTKIIL
+621 IQTQTAKIIL
-631 NNKKKEKFPN
+631 NNKKKAKFPN

-690 KKKNE
+690 KKKKE
-695 KKNRQLIQSN
+695 KNNQLIQSN
-705 DLILNKR
+705 ELILNKR

-727 KTCNSFHKSNNRN
+727 KTCDSFHRNNNRN

-761 RSPKSPKAKLMSQ
+761 RSPKSPKAKLMSE